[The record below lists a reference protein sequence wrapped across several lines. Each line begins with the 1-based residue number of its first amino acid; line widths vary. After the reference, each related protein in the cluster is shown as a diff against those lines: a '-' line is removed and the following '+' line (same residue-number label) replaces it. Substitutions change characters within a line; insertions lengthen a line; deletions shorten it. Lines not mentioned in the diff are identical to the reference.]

1 MDSLNEIVIIFGLA
15 VGVIFI
21 CYRLKIP
28 SIVGFLLTGI
38 IAGPYGLA
46 LIKSSE
52 QVQVT
57 AEIGVIFLL
66 FSIGLEFS
74 FKNLREIKKTVL
86 LGGGLQ
92 VFFTVALTAV
102 IAWLLGMQV
111 NQAIFL
117 GFLVSLSSTA
127 IVLKQL
133 GEKAEMDT
141 PQGKIDLGILIFQDI
156 IVVAMMLFTPLLGTG
171 GAEMPSPVLI
181 LAKTAGVII
190 LVIVLAMYV
199 IPPLL
204 YQITRT
210 QSRELFLL
218 SIILICFAVAWLTSS
233 AGLSLALGAFLAG
246 LIIAESEYSHQAMAN
261 VLPFIDTFTS
271 IFFISIGM
279 LLNMQSMV
287 ENLALVAGFTILLLL
302 IKSLVALLT
311 TIILGYPLRTAI
323 IVGFSLSQVGE
334 FSFILAQTGIDHG
347 LLSGNL
353 YQVFLAASILTMMMT
368 PFLMNFA
375 PRLAG
380 TVYRWHLPE
389 RLRSG
394 ILPWVSEVEEQVQMN
409 DHLIIVGFGIN
420 GRNLSRA
427 ASYAGIPYVIL
438 EINAE
443 TVKAEKEN
451 GEPIYYGDATHEVVL
466 NTVNIESARVL
477 VVAIS
482 DPAATRRITDA
493 VRRINP
499 TIYIIVRTRFVSN
512 VHDLYE
518 LGASEVIP
526 EEYETS
532 VEIFARVLNRYLIP
546 EDEIESYID
555 QVRKE
560 DYEMFRTRS
569 RNAAR
574 QLPLHLSGVDIA
586 AVRVEPGYNAN
597 GKSLA
602 EIDLRKNLGL
612 TVLAIYRGEEVI
624 SNPGANDIVKSGD
637 KLIIIGETERL
648 RQVIKHM
655 TNGKHADKQLLEKP
669 QISTD

>member
-1 MDSLNEIVIIFGLA
+1 MGSLSDIVIIFGLA

-38 IAGPYGLA
+38 LAGPHGLA
-46 LIKSSE
+46 LIKSPE
-52 QVQVT
+52 QVQIT
-57 AEIGVIFLL
+57 AEIGVILLL

-74 FKNLREIKKTVL
+74 FKNLMEIRKTVL
-86 LGGGLQ
+86 LGGSLQ
-92 VFFTVALTAV
+92 VLLTVAFTAV
-102 IAWLLGMQV
+102 IAWSLGMPL

-117 GFLVSLSSTA
+117 GFLISLSSTA

-141 PQGKIDLGILIFQDI
+141 PQGKINLGILIFQDI

-171 GAEMPSPVLI
+171 TAEMQSPALI
-181 LAKTAGVII
+181 LAKTAGVIV

-218 SIILICFAVAWLTSS
+218 SIILICFSVAWLTAS

-261 VLPFIDTFTS
+261 ILPFIDTFTS
-271 IFFISIGM
+271 IFFVSIGM
-279 LLNMQSMV
+279 LLNAQSMV
-287 ENLALVAGFTILLLL
+287 ENLALVAGFTLLLL
-302 IKSLVALLT
+302 VIKSLVALFT
-311 TIILGYPLRTAI
+311 AIVLGYPLRTAI
-323 IVGFSLSQVGE
+323 IVGFSLCQVGE
-334 FSFILAQTGIDHG
+334 FSFILAQTGINHG
-347 LLSGNL
+347 LLGGNL

-375 PRLAG
+375 PRLAAAI
-380 TVYRWHLPE
+380 YRWRLPE

-394 ILPWVSEVEEQVQMN
+394 ILPWASDIEEQMQMK
-409 DHLIIVGFGIN
+409 DHLIIVGYGIN

-427 ASYAGIPYVIL
+427 ASFAGVPYLIL

-443 TVKAEKEN
+443 TVRAEKEK
-451 GEPIYYGDATHEVVL
+451 GEPIFYGDATHEVVL
-466 NTVNIESARVL
+466 NKVNIESARV
-477 VVAIS
+477 VVIAIS
-482 DPAATRRITDA
+482 DSVATRRITDS

-499 TIYIIVRTRFVSN
+499 AVHIIVRTRFVAD

-546 EDEIESYID
+546 ENEIECYID

-560 DYEMFRTRS
+560 DYEMFRNRS
-569 RNAAR
+569 RNAAG
-574 QLPLHLSGVDIA
+574 QLSLPLSGVDIA
-586 AVRVEPGYNAN
+586 TLWVEPWHGVN

-602 EIDLRKNLGL
+602 EIDLRKHMGI
-612 TVLAIYRGEEVI
+612 TVLAIYRGQEII
-624 SNPGANDIVKSGD
+624 SNPGADDIIKSGD
-637 KLIIIGETERL
+637 KLIIIGEPEQL
-648 RQVIKHM
+648 RQVFK
-655 TNGKHADKQLLEKP
+655 NLARKSSDPG
-669 QISTD
+669 

>member
-1 MDSLNEIVIIFGLA
+1 MGSLSDIVIIFGLA

-38 IAGPYGLA
+38 LAGPHGMA

-86 LGGGLQ
+86 LGGSLQ
-92 VFFTVALTAV
+92 VLLTVAITAV
-102 IAWLLGMQV
+102 IAWLLGMPV

-141 PQGKIDLGILIFQDI
+141 PQGKINLGILIFQDI

-171 GAEMPSPVLI
+171 AAEMQSPALI

-190 LVIVLAMYV
+190 LVIVLAIYA

-218 SIILICFAVAWLTSS
+218 SIILICFAVAWLTAS

-261 VLPFIDTFTS
+261 ILPFIDTFTS
-271 IFFISIGM
+271 IFFVSIGM
-279 LLNMQSMV
+279 LLNVHSMG
-287 ENLALVAGFTILLLL
+287 ENLVLVAGFTLALLVV
-302 IKSLVALLT
+302 KSLVALFT
-311 TIILGYPLRTAI
+311 TIVLGYPLRTAV
-323 IVGFSLSQVGE
+323 IVGFSLCQVGE

-347 LLSGNL
+347 LLGGNL

-380 TVYRWHLPE
+380 AIYRWHLPE

-394 ILPWVSEVEEQVQMN
+394 IMPWAGDMEEQVQMK
-409 DHLIIVGFGIN
+409 DHLIIVGYGIN

-427 ASYAGIPYVIL
+427 ASFAGVPYVIL
-438 EINAE
+438 EINGE
-443 TVKAEKEN
+443 TVKAEKEK
-451 GEPIYYGDATHEVVL
+451 GEPIFYGDATHEVVL
-466 NTVNIESARVL
+466 NKVNIESARVL
-477 VVAIS
+477 VIAIS
-482 DPAATRRITDA
+482 DSVATRRITDS

-499 TIYIIVRTRFVSN
+499 AIHIIVRTRFVAD

-546 EDEIESYID
+546 DNEIECYID

-560 DYEMFRTRS
+560 DYEMFRNRS
-569 RNAAR
+569 RNAAG
-574 QLPLHLSGVDIA
+574 QLPLPLSGVDIGT
-586 AVRVEPGYNAN
+586 VWVEPWYGVN

-602 EIDLRKNLGL
+602 EIDLRKHAGI
-612 TVLAIYRGEEVI
+612 TVLAIYRGQEI
-624 SNPGANDIVKSGD
+624 IPNPGADDVIKSGD
-637 KLIIIGETERL
+637 KLIIIGEPARL
-648 RQVIKHM
+648 RQVFKNLAHRSSDR
-655 TNGKHADKQLLEKP
+655 N
-669 QISTD
+669 

>member
-1 MDSLNEIVIIFGLA
+1 MGSLSDIVIIFGLA

-38 IAGPYGLA
+38 LAGPHGLA
-46 LIKSSE
+46 LIKSPE

-57 AEIGVIFLL
+57 AEIGVILLL

-74 FKNLREIKKTVL
+74 FKNLMEIRKTVL
-86 LGGGLQ
+86 LGGSLQ
-92 VFFTVALTAV
+92 VLLTVAFTAV
-102 IAWLLGMQV
+102 IAWSLGMPL

-117 GFLVSLSSTA
+117 GFLISLSSTA

-141 PQGKIDLGILIFQDI
+141 PQGKINLGILIFQDI

-171 GAEMPSPVLI
+171 TAEMQSPALI
-181 LAKTAGVII
+181 LAKTAGVIV

-218 SIILICFAVAWLTSS
+218 SIILICFSVAWLTAS

-261 VLPFIDTFTS
+261 ILPFIDTFTS
-271 IFFISIGM
+271 IFFVSIGM
-279 LLNMQSMV
+279 LLNAQSMV
-287 ENLALVAGFTILLLL
+287 ENLALVAGFTLLLL
-302 IKSLVALLT
+302 VIKSLVALFT
-311 TIILGYPLRTAI
+311 AIVLGYPLRTAI
-323 IVGFSLSQVGE
+323 IVGFSLCQVGE
-334 FSFILAQTGIDHG
+334 FSFILAQTGINHG
-347 LLSGNL
+347 LLGGNL

-375 PRLAG
+375 PRLAAA
-380 TVYRWHLPE
+380 VYRWRLPE

-394 ILPWVSEVEEQVQMN
+394 ILPWASDIEEQMQIK
-409 DHLIIVGFGIN
+409 DHLIIVGYGIN

-427 ASYAGIPYVIL
+427 ASFARVPYLIL

-443 TVKAEKEN
+443 TVRAEKEK
-451 GEPIYYGDATHEVVL
+451 GEPIFYGDATHEVVL
-466 NTVNIESARVL
+466 NRVNIEAARV
-477 VVAIS
+477 VVIAIS
-482 DPAATRRITDA
+482 DSVATRRITDS

-499 TIYIIVRTRFVSN
+499 AVHIIVRTRFVAD

-546 EDEIESYID
+546 ENEIECYID

-560 DYEMFRTRS
+560 DYEMFRNRS
-569 RNAAR
+569 RNAAG
-574 QLPLHLSGVDIA
+574 QLPLPLSGVDIA
-586 AVRVEPGYNAN
+586 TLWVEPWYGVN

-602 EIDLRKNLGL
+602 EIDLRKHMGI
-612 TVLAIYRGEEVI
+612 TVLAIYRGQEII
-624 SNPGANDIVKSGD
+624 SNPGADDIIKSGD
-637 KLIIIGETERL
+637 KLIIIGEPEQL
-648 RQVIKHM
+648 RQVFK
-655 TNGKHADKQLLEKP
+655 NLARKSSDPE
-669 QISTD
+669 

>member
-171 GAEMPSPVLI
+171 GVEMPSPVLI

-394 ILPWVSEVEEQVQMN
+394 ILPWVSEVEEQVQIN
-409 DHLIIVGFGIN
+409 DHLIIVGYGIN

-655 TNGKHADKQLLEKP
+655 TNEKHADKQLLDKP

>member
-1 MDSLNEIVIIFGLA
+1 MEALNEIVIMFGLA
-15 VGVIFI
+15 VGVLFV

-38 IAGPYGLA
+38 IAGPYGFA

-52 QVQVT
+52 QVEVI

-74 FKNLREIKKTVL
+74 FQSLREIKKTVL
-86 LGGGLQ
+86 LGGSLQ
-92 VFFTVALTAV
+92 VFFTVALTEL
-102 IAWLLGMQV
+102 IARLLGMPV

-141 PQGKIDLGILIFQDI
+141 PQGNIDLGILVFQDI

-171 GAEMPSPVLI
+171 TGGTEIQSPLYI
-181 LAKTAGVII
+181 LAKTSGVII
-190 LVIVLAMYV
+190 LVIVLAEYV

-204 YQITRT
+204 DQITRT

-218 SIILICFAVAWLTSS
+218 SIISICFAVAWLTSS

-261 VLPFIDTFTS
+261 VMPFIDTFTS

-279 LLNMQSMV
+279 LLNLHNMI
-287 ENLALVAGFTILLLL
+287 ENLPLVVGFTILLLL

-311 TIILGYPLRTAI
+311 TIVLGYPLRTAI

-334 FSFILAQTGIDHG
+334 FSFILAQTGIDNG
-347 LLSGNL
+347 LLGGSL

-375 PRLAG
+375 PRLASV
-380 TVYRWHLPE
+380 VYRWDLPE

-394 ILPWVSEVEEQVQMN
+394 ILPWCSEIEEKVPMN
-409 DHLIIVGFGIN
+409 DHLIIVGFGVN

-427 ASYAGIPYVIL
+427 ACFAGIPYVIL
-438 EINAE
+438 DINAD
-443 TVKAEKEN
+443 TVKKEKEN

-466 NTVNIESARVL
+466 HAVNIESARV
-477 VVAIS
+477 VVIAVS
-482 DPAATRRITDA
+482 DAAATRRITNT
-493 VRRINP
+493 VRRLNP
-499 TIYIIVRTRFVSN
+499 TVYIIVRTRFVSN
-512 VHDLYE
+512 VPDLYE
-518 LGASEVIP
+518 LGAS
-526 EEYETS
+526 
-532 VEIFARVLNRYLIP
+532 
-546 EDEIESYID
+546 
-555 QVRKE
+555 
-560 DYEMFRTRS
+560 
-569 RNAAR
+569 
-574 QLPLHLSGVDIA
+574 
-586 AVRVEPGYNAN
+586 
-597 GKSLA
+597 
-602 EIDLRKNLGL
+602 
-612 TVLAIYRGEEVI
+612 
-624 SNPGANDIVKSGD
+624 
-637 KLIIIGETERL
+637 
-648 RQVIKHM
+648 
-655 TNGKHADKQLLEKP
+655 
-669 QISTD
+669 

>member
-92 VFFTVALTAV
+92 VFFTAALTAV

-261 VLPFIDTFTS
+261 VLPFVDTFTS

-394 ILPWVSEVEEQVQMN
+394 ILPWVSEVEEQVQIN
-409 DHLIIVGFGIN
+409 DHLIIVGYGIN

-574 QLPLHLSGVDIA
+574 QLPLHLNGVDIA

-612 TVLAIYRGEEVI
+612 TVLAIYRGQEVI

-655 TNGKHADKQLLEKP
+655 TNGNHTDKQLLEKP
-669 QISTD
+669 QIRTD